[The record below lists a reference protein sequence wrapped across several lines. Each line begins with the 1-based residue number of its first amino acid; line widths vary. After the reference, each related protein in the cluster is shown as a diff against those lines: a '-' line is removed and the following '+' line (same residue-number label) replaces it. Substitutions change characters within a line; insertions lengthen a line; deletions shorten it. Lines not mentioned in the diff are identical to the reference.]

1 MLDLS
6 ERHLGDRSPTLAGH
20 AGALLRLAL
29 PIAVSLLS
37 QMAMGMTDS
46 ILLGGLGAGALAAG
60 GLGAGLFFTF
70 MVVLQGVQMVASVR
84 ISQTSGAGAGG
95 AGAIVASALLLALL
109 MSLPS
114 IVLLG
119 RVGWLLHRLGEP
131 PVLAHDVAS
140 YLDVLRWAAPGAL
153 VGLGLMRAVL
163 PSLGAAG
170 LLLRTMPAM
179 AVLNGLLNYG
189 LIHGLVL
196 HGVRLL
202 PRLGFVGSA
211 LATTLT
217 LYLSGGVLGLLLL
230 RRPGMRAMLHPFRP
244 RLAECVLL
252 LRLGAP
258 IALTIAAEVLL
269 FQVAGLMAGLLGPAA
284 LAAHQIALNVA
295 STTFML
301 PLALSQATNVRVG
314 YWTGAGRPREARRSG
329 LVAIGLAI
337 LVMGV
342 LSALLLALPQTIAHA
357 YLDPAQPAN
366 APALRIVVTLLGIV
380 ALFQIADG
388 VQAVALGALRGLGDT
403 AVPMVIA
410 TACYWLIGY
419 PLCRLG
425 AFRFALGVP
434 GLWGGLG
441 CTLACVA
448 VVASLRFMHRTRP
461 GAPTVEVAA

>member
-70 MVVLQGVQMVASVR
+70 MVVLQGVQMAASVR

-114 IVLLG
+114 IVLLD

-179 AVLNGLLNYG
+179 ALLNGLLNYG

-217 LYLSGGVLGLLLL
+217 LYLSGGILGLLLL

-244 RLAECVLL
+244 RLTECLLL

-329 LVAIGLAI
+329 LVAIGLGV

-419 PLCRLG
+419 PLCRLA
-425 AFRFALGVP
+425 AFRFGLGVP

-441 CTLACVA
+441 CTLGCVA
-448 VVASLRFMHRTRP
+448 VVASLRFMHRTRL
-461 GAPTVEVAA
+461 GAPAVEVAA

>member
-1 MLDLS
+1 MSEPDLR
-6 ERHLGDRSPTLAGH
+6 EPGPTLAGH

-29 PIAVSLLS
+29 PIAVSLLA

-70 MVVLQGVQMVASVR
+70 MVVLQGVQMAASVR
-84 ISQTSGAGAGG
+84 IAQGTGAGRLG

-109 MSLPS
+109 LSLPS

-119 RVGWLLHRLGEP
+119 QVGWLMHRLGEP
-131 PVLAHDVAS
+131 PALARDVAA
-140 YLDVLRWAAPGAL
+140 YLGMLRWASPGAL
-153 VGLGLMRAVL
+153 AGLGLMRAVL
-163 PSLGAAG
+163 PSLGAANV
-170 LLLRTMPAM
+170 LLRTMPAM
-179 AVLNGLLNYG
+179 AVLNGLLNYA
-189 LIHGLVL
+189 LIHGVAV
-196 HGVRLL
+196 HGVWLL
-202 PRLGFVGSA
+202 PRLGFIGSA

-217 LYLSGGVLGLLLL
+217 LYLSGAVLWLLLL
-230 RRPGMRAMLHPFRP
+230 RRSEMRARLQPFRP
-244 RLAECVLL
+244 RSGECLRL
-252 LRLGAP
+252 LRLGLP

-269 FQVAGLMAGLLGPAA
+269 FQVAGLMAGLLGPAP

-301 PLALSQATNVRVG
+301 PLALSQAANVRVG

-337 LVMGV
+337 LVMAV
-342 LSALLLALPQTIAHA
+342 LSLLLLCLPQMIAHA
-357 YLDPAQPAN
+357 YLDPGQPAN
-366 APALRIVVTLLGIV
+366 AQALRIVATLLGIV
-380 ALFQIADG
+380 ALFQVADG

-410 TACYWLIGY
+410 SACYWLIGY
-419 PLCRLG
+419 PLCRLA

-434 GLWGGLG
+434 GLWGALG

-461 GAPTVEVAA
+461 GGPALEIVA